1 MKQSGF
7 LYKLNPTDYITGSSP
22 IVWESLNNTADWRDY
37 LPAEEKQHNFSFDTM
52 SCTTF
57 SALNVIETL
66 VNFLIAQK
74 KLDDTKL
81 KELGCIKNG
90 KAEFSDRFT
99 AIMSGTMRNG
109 NYFQSVMDSVRRD
122 GLLPEADLPFG
133 GNTWDEYHD
142 KTKITEAMKAKALK
156 IKDILDFAYEW
167 VVVSSTSIELF
178 EALKQSPIQV
188 AVTKQNPTHAIM
200 LPKMDY
206 EFETYK
212 PYLRTRARDIAYA
225 MKIQVKPKALQAPT
239 PSLNRKYKYFSDK
252 EVIGLKHE
260 LVAMLDLAREKAGI
274 PFKINSGLRSAD
286 KNKDVGGVS
295 NSAHTRGYAADIACT
310 SSANRWKIIK
320 AGLDVGFKR
329 IGDGET
335 FVHLDCDP
343 TLPQEVIWTYYK

>member
-22 IVWESLNNTADWRDY
+22 IVWESLNNTGDWRDY

-66 VNFLIAQK
+66 VNFLIAEK

-81 KELGCIKNG
+81 KELGYIKNG

-122 GLLPEADLPFG
+122 GLLPEADLPFA

-188 AVTKQNPTHAIM
+188 AVTKLNPTHAIM

-206 EFETYK
+206 EFETYV
-212 PYLRTRARDIAYA
+212 PHLRPRTRDIAYA
-225 MKIQVKPKALQAPT
+225 MKIQVKAKAVST
-239 PSLNRKYKYFSDK
+239 KRYKYFSAK
-252 EVIGLKHE
+252 EIVGLKHE
-260 LVAMLDLAREKAGI
+260 LVVMLDKCREEAGI
-274 PFKINSGLRSAD
+274 PFKINSGLRSAT

-310 SSANRWKIIK
+310 NSANRWKIITSALK
-320 AGLDVGFKR
+320 VGFKR
-329 IGDGET
+329 IGCGET
-335 FVHLDCDP
+335 FIHLDCDP
-343 TLPQEVIWTYYK
+343 TLPKEVIWHYY